1 MTFTINSKTLS
12 ETLTTLTRVID
23 SKNAIPVLDNIIFQL
38 EGDTLTLIGANPENR
53 MTMHLC
59 ILSGEGNG
67 AFAVNAKTML
77 DAVKNISDMPLTFS
91 VDWEKN
97 SATIDY
103 VSGLFSL
110 PVVTTTEYPDE
121 TPIGEDSTMITI
133 PAAILQ
139 ENIARTLFATAN
151 DELRPVM
158 NTICFDLTEEQLTI
172 VASDG
177 HHLVRNII
185 PAIKAAENKRVAFLL
200 PKRPAKILKDCLSKT
215 DEEVTIRTD
224 THQVEVKTPS
234 FTLSARLIEGR
245 YPNYNAVIP
254 KTNTLTA
261 TVNRLTLMAALKR
274 ITPFSDTGSNL
285 VKFHYEDETITVEAS
300 DWEFSKNAK
309 ESVTCDFIG
318 EPITIGFKGSSII
331 EILDNMKVDEVRLE
345 MTEPSRPALLM
356 PTQQPEGQ
364 HILILQMPMLLSD

>member
-1 MTFTINSKTLS
+1 
-12 ETLTTLTRVID
+12 
-23 SKNAIPVLDNIIFQL
+23 
-38 EGDTLTLIGANPENR
+38 
-53 MTMHLC
+53 MHLC

-285 VKFHYEDETITVEAS
+285 VKFHFEDETITVEAS